1 MPICAVIFDLDGVLI
16 DSAQAHRAS
25 WEALA
30 AENGLKYSKAQFSRT
45 FGLQNRDII
54 PLLWGRAL
62 PANEIETL
70 GERKE
75 ALYRERVRGRIRPL
89 PGAVELVRACH
100 DAGMVL
106 ALGSSTHPENVAL
119 ALDELGISRYFTAA
133 VSAADIARGKPHP
146 DVFLEAARQASVRPQ
161 EAVVVEDAPAGI
173 EAALAAGC
181 MAVGITSHHPA
192 AALSKAHLVVYSLLE
207 LSPERLMTLGK

>member
-1 MPICAVIFDLDGVLI
+1 MPIRAVIFDLDGVLI

-30 AENGLKYSKAQFSRT
+30 VENGLKYSKEQFSRT

-75 ALYRERVRGRIRPL
+75 TLYRERVRGRIRPL

-100 DAGMVL
+100 DAGLVL

-119 ALDELGISRYFTAA
+119 TLDELGISRYFTAT

-146 DVFLEAARQASVRPQ
+146 DVFLEAARRALVHPR
-161 EAVVVEDAPAGI
+161 EAVVVEDAPAGV

-192 AALSKAHLVVYSLLE
+192 AALSEAHLVVYSLTE
-207 LSPERLMTLGK
+207 LNPERLMNLRK